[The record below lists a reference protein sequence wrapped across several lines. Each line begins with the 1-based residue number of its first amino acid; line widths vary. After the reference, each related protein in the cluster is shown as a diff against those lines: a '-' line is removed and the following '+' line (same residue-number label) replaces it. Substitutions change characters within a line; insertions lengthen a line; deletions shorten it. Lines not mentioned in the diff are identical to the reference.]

1 MGEQVTFLFFIIILA
16 AAWKR
21 HTASFTKK
29 KIQPYAYVNCQVFKK
44 HTHLCAE
51 EYTCEIQINDLLP
64 LWCLHSHQQP
74 IPSNSWNHSRSVSG
88 QSLKLVSYKKKRTS
102 SFNNLHCLS
111 IYQPFPMHQLPV
123 DMKKKIR
130 KVHHNQHMTLNK
142 ISRWNICSQL

>member
-21 HTASFTKK
+21 HTASFTKM

-88 QSLKLVSYKKKRTS
+88 QSLKLVSYKKKEVK
-102 SFNNLHCLS
+102 FQ
-111 IYQPFPMHQLPV
+111 QPALFINISTVPHASTACGYE
-123 DMKKKIR
+123 KKNR
-130 KVHHNQHMTLNK
+130 EVHHNQHITLNK